1 MTASCVTVLN
11 GLETVC
17 APLCPH
23 RVTLV
28 GLRLVSARLFRPNS
42 LREPGFHMVDI
53 STVSTIIVTVS
64 VVIGVLFTLME
75 LRHLTK
81 TRRTDVIMRIYD
93 RFGSKEIV
101 EAMFSVGQLRPGASP
116 SFPPKGGLT
125 GVTQIAIVFEGL
137 GVLLEQELI
146 DIKLV
151 DSLFGPTLDAL
162 WEPIRPLIYWMR
174 ESLKQP
180 SFFSHFEYLHSR
192 LNDYRKGNA

>member
-1 MTASCVTVLN
+1 
-11 GLETVC
+11 
-17 APLCPH
+17 
-23 RVTLV
+23 
-28 GLRLVSARLFRPNS
+28 
-42 LREPGFHMVDI
+42 MVDV
-53 STVSTIIVTVS
+53 STLSTIIVTVS
-64 VVIGVLFTLME
+64 VVTGVIFTLME
-75 LRHLTK
+75 LRHLAR

-93 RFGSKEIV
+93 RFGSREMV
-101 EAMFSVGQLRPGASP
+101 EAMYSIGELRSEASP
-116 SFPPKGGLT
+116 RFPPKQSGLI

-162 WEPIRPLIYWMR
+162 WEPTRPLINWMR

-180 SFFSHFEYLHSR
+180 TFFSHFEYLRNR